1 MSGIPA
7 GDALARRARTTR
19 RRGSRIRGLLRPDAL
34 SIAACAALL
43 AGASVAT
50 AATTPRPATAPR
62 PPQHAPAHPRTARL
76 ENRTAA
82 VFGLGMHYLEGGAG
96 HPVIFL
102 HGLGAASES
111 WRATATALATD
122 LHVLVPDQIGF
133 GASDKPLLD
142 YSNAMLVDFLAEF
155 MDDTGLEKASLVGH
169 SMGGRVASLFA
180 LRHPERVERLVL
192 VSGAAYKP
200 DYDPEVLRALGF
212 NTLEEAHRLLTLL
225 YYDDSTRATE
235 AAARKM
241 FAERVRSGSGYTLG
255 RMLDSYRRG
264 EGFADDLSPITAP
277 TLIVWGKE
285 DEIATPSAARAAHN
299 QIKGSSLILLER
311 CGHLPMVEAP
321 DELTAALKQFLL
333 DDTAP
338 VVAR

>member
-1 MSGIPA
+1 MTRLRFLMA
-7 GDALARRARTTR
+7 TFTTAALAI
-19 RRGSRIRGLLRPDAL
+19 SF
-34 SIAACAALL
+34 
-43 AGASVAT
+43 AT
-50 AATTPRPATAPR
+50 PGAATPPSAPPAAPR
-62 PPQHAPAHPRTARL
+62 SPQRAPGRPRAPRL

-82 VFGLGMHYLEGGAG
+82 VFGLGMHYLDGGAG

-111 WRATATALATD
+111 WRATATTLAAD
-122 LHVLVPDQIGF
+122 LRVLVPDQIGF

-142 YSNAMLVDFLAEF
+142 YSTAMLVDFLAEF
-155 MDDTGLEKASLVGH
+155 MDDAGLEKASLVGH
-169 SMGGRVASLFA
+169 AMGGRVASLFA
-180 LRHPERVERLVL
+180 LQHPERVERLVL
-192 VSGAAYKP
+192 VSGAACKP
-200 DYDPEVLRALGF
+200 SYDSDVLRALEF
-212 NTLEEAHRLLTLL
+212 NTLDGARRLLTLL
-225 YYDDSTRATE
+225 YYDDATRATD

-255 RMLDSYRRG
+255 RMIDSYRRG

-285 DEIATPSAARAAHN
+285 DEIASPGAARTARN
-299 QIKGSSLILLER
+299 QIAGSRLLLIER

-321 DELTAALKQFLL
+321 DELTSALKRFLL

-338 VVAR
+338 PGSR

>member
-1 MSGIPA
+1 M
-7 GDALARRARTTR
+7 T
-19 RRGSRIRGLLRPDAL
+19 
-34 SIAACAALL
+34 ACAALL
-43 AGASVAT
+43 AGAAVAT
-50 AATTPRPATAPR
+50 AAAAAATAPPAAGAAPR
-62 PPQHAPAHPRTARL
+62 PPARATLRPRTPRL

-82 VFGLGMHYLEGGAG
+82 VFGLGMHYLEGGVG
-96 HPVIFL
+96 RPVIFL

-111 WRATATALATD
+111 WRATATALAAD
-122 LHVLVPDQIGF
+122 VRVLVPDQIGF

-142 YSNAMLVDFLAEF
+142 YSTAMLVDFLAEF
-155 MDDTGLEKASLVGH
+155 MDDAGLEKASLVGH

-192 VSGAAYKP
+192 VSGAGYKP
-200 DYDPEVLRALGF
+200 NYDPEVLRALEF
-212 NTLEEAHRLLTLL
+212 NTLDEAHRLLTLL
-225 YYDDSTRATE
+225 YYDDATRATD

-241 FAERVRSGSGYTLG
+241 FADRVRSGSGYTLG
-255 RMLDSYRRG
+255 RMIDSYRRG

-285 DEIATPSAARAAHN
+285 DEIASPGAARTAHN
-299 QIKGSSLILLER
+299 QIAGSRLLLIER

-321 DELTAALKQFLL
+321 DELTAALRAFLL

-338 VVAR
+338 IDAR

>member
-1 MSGIPA
+1 M
-7 GDALARRARTTR
+7 RRTR
-19 RRGSRIRGLLRPDAL
+19 RGAAPLRILLLSAAF
-34 SIAACAALL
+34 SIAASVSVL
-43 AGASVAT
+43 AGAADAT
-50 AATTPRPATAPR
+50 AATSAPPAARTAPR
-62 PPQHAPAHPRTARL
+62 PPARATARPRTPRL

-82 VFGLGMHYLEGGAG
+82 VFGLGMHYLEGGEG
-96 HPVIFL
+96 RPVIFL

-111 WRATATALATD
+111 WRATATALAAD

-142 YSNAMLVDFLAEF
+142 YSTAMLVDFLAEF
-155 MDDTGLEKASLVGH
+155 MDEAGLEKASLVGH

-192 VSGAAYKP
+192 VSGAGYKP
-200 DYDPEVLRALGF
+200 NYDPDVLRALEF
-212 NTLEEAHRLLTLL
+212 NTVDEAHRLLTLL
-225 YYDDSTRATE
+225 YYDDATRATD

-241 FAERVRSGSGYTLG
+241 FADRVRSGSGYTLG
-255 RMLDSYRRG
+255 RMIDSYRRA

-285 DEIATPSAARAAHN
+285 DEIASPGAARTAHN
-299 QIKGSSLILLER
+299 QIAGSRLLLIER

-321 DELTAALKQFLL
+321 DEFTAALKEFLL
-333 DDTAP
+333 DDAAP
-338 VVAR
+338 SGAR